1 MTHIHTNPKIM
12 LIQYIYHLPGDTA
25 IKKDLR
31 GFWISW
37 DFPLILG
44 EFLCILGFYNRNEF
58 KWGGVNPETSLNMP
72 MHLPR
77 YVKYLAWDYHNC
89 AGCGGSLVDSTP
101 FVHRVMGFNH
111 ALAAT

>member
-1 MTHIHTNPKIM
+1 MTHIHTNPKTM

-58 KWGGVNPETSLNMP
+58 KWGGEPGNPP
-72 MHLPR
+72 
-77 YVKYLAWDYHNC
+77 
-89 AGCGGSLVDSTP
+89 
-101 FVHRVMGFNH
+101 
-111 ALAAT
+111 